1 MDPVRNPYSPGA
13 GSPPPALVG
22 RDSEREGFDIA
33 VRRLASGRPARSLM
47 LTGLRGVGK
56 TVLLHEF
63 GRIAR
68 GHEWMHQHVEAAEDT
83 RFPESIAMLTRRT
96 LLQLSAGQRLA
107 DRGRRALGVLRSFQ
121 LRWNLPAGGSLDVAI
136 DPVPGRAD
144 SGALEDDLAD
154 LFLEVAQAAKERQVG
169 VLFTVDEIQY
179 LAREHLAA
187 LIVGLHRISQE
198 QLPLMVAGAGLPSLP
213 ALAGEAKS
221 YAERLFTFPVI
232 GSLDRSEAEAA
243 LATPAGE
250 EGVQWEGDALAR
262 VIEETKGY
270 PYFLQEFGKQ
280 AWDVAQ
286 DGLSIKKDDVEAAIP
301 IAVNELD
308 TGFFRVRIDRTTDAE
323 RAYLR
328 SMADL
333 GEGPYSS
340 GKVAAAMGR
349 TTPQVGPLRDALIK
363 RGLCYSPRH
372 GVIAFTVPMF
382 DQFVRRWPEVG
393 PASRPPAL

>member
-1 MDPVRNPYSPGA
+1 
-13 GSPPPALVG
+13 
-22 RDSEREGFDIA
+22 
-33 VRRLASGRPARSLM
+33 M

-68 GHEWMHQHVEAAEDT
+68 RHKWIHQHIEAAEDT
-83 RFPESIAMLTRRT
+83 RFPEAIAMLTRRT

-121 LRWNLPAGGSLDVAI
+121 LRWNLPDGGSLDVAI

-179 LAREHLAA
+179 LVREDLAA

-221 YAERLFTFPVI
+221 YAERLFTFSVI
-232 GSLDRSEAEAA
+232 GSLDQSEAKAA

-250 EGVQWEGDALAR
+250 EGVRWEDEALAR
-262 VIEETKGY
+262 VVEETKGY

-286 DGLSIKKDDVEAAIP
+286 DGQSIRKDDVEAAIP
-301 IAVNELD
+301 IAMNELD
-308 TGFFRVRIDRTTDAE
+308 TGFLGCASIARRMRNARTCGLWPNWVR
-323 RAYLR
+323 
-328 SMADL
+328 
-333 GEGPYSS
+333 
-340 GKVAAAMGR
+340 GR
-349 TTPQVGPLRDALIK
+349 TPLGRWLARWEGRPLRLARSVMRSSSVASAIHPGTASSPSRFPCLTSSCAV
-363 RGLCYSPRH
+363 GLS
-372 GVIAFTVPMF
+372 
-382 DQFVRRWPEVG
+382 EVG
-393 PASRPPAL
+393 PTSRPCALWLPPSLRRARACSR

>member
-22 RDSEREGFDIA
+22 RDSEQEQFDIA
-33 VRRLASGRPARSLM
+33 VQRLALGRPARSLM

-63 GRIAR
+63 GKIAR
-68 GHEWMHQHVEAAEDT
+68 GHEWIHQHIEAAEDT
-83 RFPESIAMLTRRT
+83 RFLEAVAMLTRRT

-107 DRGRRALGVLRSFQ
+107 DRGRRALGVLKSFQ
-121 LRWNLPAGGSLDVAI
+121 LRWNLPDGGSIDVAI

-154 LFLEVAQAAKERQVG
+154 LFLEVAQAAKDRQVG

-232 GSLDRSEAEAA
+232 GSLDQSEAKAA
-243 LATPAGE
+243 LSTPAQD
-250 EGVQWEGDALAR
+250 EGVRWADEALSR
-262 VIEETKGY
+262 VIEETEGY

-286 DGLSIKKDDVEAAIP
+286 DARSIGKDDVEAAIP
-301 IAVNELD
+301 IAVDELD
-308 TGFFRVRIDRTTDAE
+308 TGFFRVRFDRATDAE

-328 SMADL
+328 AMADL
-333 GEGPYSS
+333 GAGPYSS
-340 GKVAAAMGR
+340 GEVAATMGR
-349 TTPQVGPLRDALIK
+349 KTPQVGPVRDALIK
-363 RGLCYSPRH
+363 RGLCYAPRH
-372 GVIAFTVPMF
+372 GIIAFTVPMF
-382 DQFVRRWPEVG
+382 DQFVRRWPEAG
-393 PASRPPAL
+393 SA